1 MDNTNNVPDFSA
13 MAKDL
18 TANAQRYAGSES
30 VKFFKESFVKEGFT
44 DTSFTAWKKTSNP
57 MAGKRT
63 LYNKGILM
71 QSVRKVEQNK
81 QRIVV
86 ESDTDYSEIQN
97 NGGTVTVTP
106 KMKRFFWAKFY
117 EFSGK
122 VKLNK
127 EGTAASFNK
136 SNKAISVKAMF
147 FRRMAL
153 MKVGSK
159 IKIPQR
165 QFMGNSQTMMNQFDL
180 WFSGQIEIQF
190 RERVENPLSSTLR
203 F

>member
-1 MDNTNNVPDFSA
+1 MNNNTVPDFLA

-44 DTSFTAWKKTSNP
+44 DNSFKAWPKTKNP

-63 LYNKGILM
+63 MYGKGILM

-97 NGGTVTVTP
+97 NGGTITVTAQ
-106 KMKRFFWAKFY
+106 MKRFFWAKFY

-127 EGTAASFNK
+127 EGTAAALNK

-153 MKVGSK
+153 MKVGDK

-165 QFMGNSQTMMNQFDL
+165 QFMGNSQTMMNQFDSF
-180 WFSGQIEIQF
+180 WHGQVDIVFKQHL
-190 RERVENPLSSTLR
+190 NNK
-203 F
+203 

>member
-1 MDNTNNVPDFSA
+1 MNNNTVPDFLA

-30 VKFFKESFVKEGFT
+30 VKFFKESFEKQGFT
-44 DTSFTAWKKTSNP
+44 DSSFKAWPKTSNP

-63 LYNKGILM
+63 MYGKGILM

-97 NGGTVTVTP
+97 NGGVITVTAQ
-106 KMKRFFWAKFY
+106 MKRFFWAKYY
-117 EFSGK
+117 ELSGK
-122 VKLNK
+122 VKK
-127 EGTAASFNK
+127 TSTGKVSRSK
-136 SNKAISVKAMF
+136 SNVKSSAKAEFCK
-147 FRRMAL
+147 RMAL
-153 MKVGSK
+153 MKIGTK

-165 QFMGNSQTMMNQFDL
+165 QFMGNSQTMMNQFDTF
-180 WFSGQIEIQF
+180 WHGQVDIVFKQHL
-190 RERVENPLSSTLR
+190 NNK
-203 F
+203 

>member
-1 MDNTNNVPDFSA
+1 
-13 MAKDL
+13 
-18 TANAQRYAGSES
+18 
-30 VKFFKESFVKEGFT
+30 
-44 DTSFTAWKKTSNP
+44 

>member
-1 MDNTNNVPDFSA
+1 MGNTNDVPNFSA

-18 TANAQRYAGSES
+18 TNNAQRYAGSES

-44 DTSFTAWKKTSNP
+44 DASFTAWKKTTNP

-71 QSVRKVEQNK
+71 QSIRKVEQNK

-97 NGGTVTVTP
+97 NGGTITVTLQ
-106 KMKRFFWAKFY
+106 MKRFFWAKFY
-117 EFSGK
+117 ELSGK
-122 VKLNK
+122 VKQTSTGK
-127 EGTAASFNK
+127 ASRSK
-136 SNKAISVKAMF
+136 SNVKTSGKAEF
-147 FRRMAL
+147 CRRMAL

-159 IKIPQR
+159 IKIPKR
-165 QFMGNSQTMMNQFDL
+165 QFMGNSQTMMNQFDAFWQGSVDVVFKQHL
-180 WFSGQIEIQF
+180 
-190 RERVENPLSSTLR
+190 NK
-203 F
+203 

>member
-1 MDNTNNVPDFSA
+1 MNNNTVPDFLA

-30 VKFFKESFVKEGFT
+30 VKFFKESFVKQGFT
-44 DTSFTAWKKTSNP
+44 DSSFKAWPKTTNP

-63 LYNKGILM
+63 MYGKGILM

-97 NGGTVTVTP
+97 NGGTITVTAQ
-106 KMKRFFWAKFY
+106 MKRFFWAKYY
-117 EFSGK
+117 ELSGK
-122 VKLNK
+122 VKK
-127 EGTAASFNK
+127 TSTGKVSRSK
-136 SNKAISVKAMF
+136 SNVKSSAKAEFCK
-147 FRRMAL
+147 RMAL
-153 MKVGSK
+153 MKVGTK

-165 QFMGNSQTMMNQFDL
+165 QFMGNSQTMMNQFDTF
-180 WFSGQIEIQF
+180 WHGQVDIVFKQHL
-190 RERVENPLSSTLR
+190 NNK
-203 F
+203 

>member
-1 MDNTNNVPDFSA
+1 MENKNTVPDFLS

-44 DTSFTAWKKTSNP
+44 DSSFSAWKKTSNP

-63 LYNKGILM
+63 MYNKGILM

-86 ESDTDYSEIQN
+86 ESNTDYSEIQN
-97 NGGTVTVTP
+97 NGGTITVTP
-106 KMKRFFWAKFY
+106 QMKRFFWAKFY

-127 EGTAASFNK
+127 EGTAASFRNK
-136 SNKAISVKAMF
+136 GNREISKKAMF

-159 IKIPQR
+159 ITIPQR
-165 QFMGNSQTMMNQFDL
+165 QFMGNSQTMMNMFDTF
-180 WFSGQIEIQF
+180 WQGQVDVVFKQHL
-190 RERVENPLSSTLR
+190 NDKKM
-203 F
+203 

>member
-1 MDNTNNVPDFSA
+1 MDNTNKVPDFSA

-63 LYNKGILM
+63 MYRTGTLM

-86 ESDTDYSEIQN
+86 ESDTEYSELHN
-97 NGGTVTVTP
+97 NGGTITVTAQ
-106 KMKRFFWAKFY
+106 MKRFFWAKYY
-117 EFSGK
+117 ELSGK
-122 VKLNK
+122 RKQTSSGKASRSKYNVK
-127 EGTAASFNK
+127 TSA
-136 SNKAISVKAMF
+136 KAEFCK
-147 FRRMAL
+147 RMAL
-153 MKVGSK
+153 MKVGTK

-165 QFMGNSQTMMNQFDL
+165 QFMGNSQTMMNLFDAFWQGSVDIVFKQHL
-180 WFSGQIEIQF
+180 
-190 RERVENPLSSTLR
+190 NTK
-203 F
+203 